1 MKLILLSFFTIL
13 TLSQTLLGQEEHW
26 IDKEL
31 DACLSIDSNQTT
43 YGMNQCTFEGQQKW
57 DKELNKYYKLLMN
70 KLDANG
76 KTSLKESQRQWIKYR
91 DKEFE
96 FIQYYYLQK
105 QGTMW
110 TNVVAGIK
118 YHFIRN
124 RALELKRIHERLDY

>member
-1 MKLILLSFFTIL
+1 MKLILLTFFTIL

-43 YGMNQCTFEGQQKW
+43 YGMNQCAYEGQQKW

-124 RALELKRIHERLDY
+124 RALELKRIHEILDY